1 METVL
6 IFGAREEHFARIQ
19 GARAMGEGELHLPPL
34 EPQGE
39 ALCLLFEQDLNRA
52 TRRLAA
58 RPVDAVLL
66 DARGASA
73 NAALLLLDR
82 LFPAHE
88 AAGAVRRGRS
98 IVAVDVDEAGL
109 RVAHAAGERMLAE
122 VLVSPEPERMVSA
135 IRSLFS
141 QEKRGRV
148 ALCLAGGGVEGLL
161 YEIGVLRALDE
172 FLGDRRVIDID
183 LFFGISAGSILAS
196 LLANGLSPAEIADG
210 LRRGTNKLDRIRRRD
225 IFDPNVGEV
234 PERLG
239 AFMKDLFGR
248 GGARNVVSAAYRAI
262 PTGAFAGDAL
272 RRYLQRQLQRPGM
285 SDSFHSMRK
294 PLFVGAT
301 DQDTNEAVVFGE
313 PGYSDVPVHQAVRA
327 SCALMPFYK
336 PQRIGNRY
344 YVDGAFTRTT
354 NMRVAAKHG
363 ATLVLL
369 VDPLVPLR
377 ADSPGYVHKRGG
389 LFGAMQGLKC
399 LINGRFDKAEGAIR
413 EMYPNVAFH
422 LFRPEGDEMRI
433 LSGSPMKFL
442 YREEVEQLA
451 YDRTRR
457 KLLDRE
463 TELSRDFQRNG
474 WSFRAPAART
484 RPEVDLGLLAQ
495 AAV

>member
-6 IFGAREEHFARIQ
+6 IFGAREESFARMQ
-19 GARAMGEGELHLPPL
+19 GARAMGDGELHLPPL
-34 EPQGE
+34 DPQQNP
-39 ALCLLFEQDLNRA
+39 LCLLFERDLNRA
-52 TRRLAA
+52 TRRLGA
-58 RPVDAVLL
+58 RPVDAVVL
-66 DARGASA
+66 DAREGMASSV
-73 NAALLLLDR
+73 LLLLDR

-88 AAGAVRRGRS
+88 AATAVRRGRA
-98 IVAVDVDEAGL
+98 IVAVAVDEGGL
-109 RVAHAAGERMLAE
+109 RVAHAAGERRLAE
-122 VLVSPEPERMVSA
+122 VLISPDPERMVSA

-141 QEKRGRV
+141 QENRGRI

-172 FLGDRRVIDID
+172 FLTERRVVDID
-183 LFFGISAGSILAS
+183 LFFGISAGAILAS
-196 LLANGLSPAEIADG
+196 FLANGLSPAEIAEG
-210 LRRGTNKLDRIRRRD
+210 LRRGTNKLDRISRRD
-225 IFDPNVGEV
+225 IFDPNVGELLS
-234 PERLG
+234 RLG
-239 AFMKDLFGR
+239 GFVKDLMGR
-248 GGARNVVSAAYRAI
+248 GDARNVVSAAYRAI
-262 PTGAFAGDAL
+262 PTGVFAGDRL
-272 RRYLQRQLQRPGM
+272 TRYLARQLRRPGM
-285 SDSFHSMRK
+285 SDSFHSTRK

-313 PGYSDVPVHQAVRA
+313 PGYADVPVHQAVRA
-327 SCALMPFYK
+327 SCALIPFYK
-336 PQRIGNRY
+336 PQKIEQRY
-344 YVDGAFTRTT
+344 YIDGAFTRTT

-369 VDPLVPLR
+369 VDPLVPVR
-377 ADSPGYVHKRGG
+377 AESPGYVHKRGG

-451 YDRTRR
+451 YERTRR

-463 TELSRDFQRNG
+463 AELSRDFRRNG
-474 WSFRAPAART
+474 WSFRAPSART
-484 RPEVDLGLLAQ
+484 RPEVDLGLLAH

>member
-1 METVL
+1 M
-6 IFGAREEHFARIQ
+6 FGAREEDFARNR
-19 GARAMGEGELHLPPL
+19 GARPMGDGELHFPAADG
-34 EPQGE
+34 QDS
-39 ALCLLFEQDLNRA
+39 ALCLVFESDVNRA
-52 TRRLAA
+52 TRRLGA
-58 RPVDAVLL
+58 RPVDAVVI
-66 DARGASA
+66 DARGGGAQG
-73 NAALLLLDR
+73 ALVLLDR
-82 LFPAHE
+82 MFPHHE
-88 AAGAVRRGRS
+88 AAGSVRRGRA
-98 IVAVDVDEAGL
+98 IVAVDPDEDGV
-109 RVAHAAGERMLAE
+109 RVARAAGERMLAE
-122 VLVSPEPERMVSA
+122 VLVAPDPARVMESVRA
-135 IRSLFS
+135 LFS

-172 FLGDRRVIDID
+172 FLSERRVADID

-210 LRRGTNKLDRIRRRD
+210 MRRGTSKLDRIRRRD

-234 PERLG
+234 ATRAGGFL
-239 AFMKDLFGR
+239 KDLFGR
-248 GGARNVVSAAYRAI
+248 GEARNVVSAAYRAI
-262 PTGAFAGDAL
+262 PSGAFAGERL
-272 RRYLQRQLQRPGM
+272 RRYLERQLQRPGM
-285 SDSFHSMRK
+285 SDSFHSMRR

-313 PGYSDVPVHQAVRA
+313 PGQMDVPVHVAVRA

-336 PQRIGNRY
+336 PQKIGQRY
-344 YVDGAFTRTT
+344 YIDGAFTRTT

-377 ADSPGYVHKRGG
+377 SESAGYVDKRGG

-413 EMYPNVAFH
+413 EMYPHVAFH
-422 LFRPEGDEMRI
+422 LFRPEGDEMKI

-451 YDRTRR
+451 YERTKR
-457 KLLDRE
+457 KLLERE
-463 TELSRDFQRNG
+463 PELSRDFRRNG
-474 WSFRAPAART
+474 WAFRAPAART
-484 RPEVDLGLLAQ
+484 RAEIDLGPLAH